1 MEQPVTLP
9 NVFTAPNGSRRNEDI
24 ALDLLK
30 FVAASAG
37 LGRGATP
44 AAGFVAA
51 GGTKSDDQVTQLL
64 SLYAKCLLAVQGK

>member
-1 MEQPVTLP
+1 MEQAVT
-9 NVFTAPNGSRRNEDI
+9 TPNGSRRNEDI

-37 LGRGATP
+37 LGRGTAP

-51 GGTKSDDQVTQLL
+51 TGAKAEDQVTQLL
-64 SLYAKCLLAVQGK
+64 TLYSKCLSAVQGK

>member
-1 MEQPVTLP
+1 MEQAV
-9 NVFTAPNGSRRNEDI
+9 TAPNGSRRNEDI

-37 LGRGATP
+37 LGRGTAP

-51 GGTKSDDQVTQLL
+51 TGSKPEDQVTSYLPSTRNASAL
-64 SLYAKCLLAVQGK
+64 SKGSS